1 MSLSVHVP
9 GANVSETL
17 CRAVRVRARIST
29 ETPAGRGRPL
39 ASVVAVLLCVVAT
52 VLLSAG
58 LAAAGAVA
66 TGTQD
71 GETAVT
77 SLEIAESDRTL
88 VDDRAQH
95 FTAANFDSENIQLL
109 SDGNPTQDLQ
119 VSLTVAG
126 DTGTETLVI
135 DYSESVDANLEL
147 AAVELADEGPLAG
160 AVTATEVRNE
170 AGELLVEFDTGET
183 GDVAGETQTLTVE
196 WTADD
201 GGIEPAGG
209 DAVIDHVAELAGTS
223 DRAEYRLTARGATAI
238 APGDA
243 TYDLSTSIDPYD
255 IELAR
260 DGSGVAFNIWQG
272 QAITFQVPENG
283 DTVDL
288 YEFGVKDRT
297 GAPDVVVRGDLL
309 RSLDTAPGAVTNV
322 DTDVLEANERYIVA
336 FEGTEEV
343 VILDVDPLNLDAE
356 PSAAAKH
363 VAAEAR
369 VDVTSDDVRGG
380 ANITAYYYD
389 DNATLLHRETGRLNG
404 GGYTT
409 VEGVD
414 PGTDLDGP
422 GNYSVVIEHEQSE
435 VRTDPVAFSVAA
447 PDEVV
452 TISSPIPEDSIE
464 PNGIIPI
471 ELEFENT
478 RRGRLRF
485 GDRFPPQNL
494 EIHVTVE
501 DANEDG
507 TATILLNTFRVG
519 DGAWTSTIQDEAR
532 NGGPVA
538 NNQSCEARGVGVD
551 DCTTL
556 VNEDAN
562 RNHGFFT
569 ALGDDGSAIRGQ
581 AVAHGPSLAIR
592 GGSTGGAVLF
602 PQAYDLV
609 TSTGDD
615 SYKTDEQLLTDRSV
629 IRITSEDEFIPV
641 DVSYRRYN
649 GGPLLVSDCVDIDG
663 NGNCATDTTG
673 DGFLNDI
680 DGDSEFT
687 AGDVQLFVRYWDDPI
702 VQNNVDGFDFDW
714 DREVSL
720 GDVTALLE
728 ALPETE
734 LRNLFGIRM
743 R

>member
-9 GANVSETL
+9 GANVSEIL
-17 CRAVRVRARIST
+17 CRAVRVRARIGT

-95 FTAANFDSENIQLL
+95 FTAANFDSENIQLF

-223 DRAEYRLTARGATAI
+223 DRAEYQLTARGATAI

-243 TYDLSTSIDPYD
+243 TYDFSTSIDPYD

-288 YEFGVKDRT
+288 YEFGVEDRT
-297 GAPDVVVRGDLL
+297 GAPDVAVRGDLL

-343 VILDVDPLNLDAE
+343 VILDMDPLNLDAE
-356 PSAAAKH
+356 PSAAATH

-389 DNATLLHRETGRLNG
+389 DTSTLLHRETDRLNG

-422 GNYSVVIEHEQSE
+422 GNYSVVVEHEQSE
-435 VRTDPVAFSVAA
+435 VRTAPVAFSVVDTPEEA
-447 PDEVV
+447 V
-452 TISSPIPEDSIE
+452 TITSPTPDDSFTR
-464 PNGIIPI
+464 GGFVPI
-471 ELEFENT
+471 ELAFENT
-478 RRGRLRF
+478 SRGTLTF
-485 GDRFPPQNL
+485 GDRSSPQNI

-501 DANEDG
+501 DTDGDG
-507 TATILLNTFRVG
+507 TATVYLNTYQVG
-519 DGAWTSTIQDEAR
+519 DGARTSTVYDETR
-532 NGGPVA
+532 NGGPIPDG
-538 NNQSCEARGVGVD
+538 QSCEARNVSVD
-551 DCTTL
+551 DCPTL
-556 VNEDAN
+556 VNAEDNA
-562 RNHGFFT
+562 NHGFVT
-569 ALGDDGSAIRGQ
+569 APDDGGSAIRDQ
-581 AVAHGPSLAIR
+581 PVAHGPSLDIR
-592 GGSTGGAVLF
+592 GGSAGGHVPF

-609 TSTGDD
+609 TASGTD
-615 SYKTDEQLLTDRSV
+615 SYMAAGQVLTDRSV
-629 IRITSEDEFIPV
+629 VRITPEGNLSYPFEIGCH
-641 DVSYRRYN
+641 DV
-649 GGPLLVSDCVDIDG
+649 DG
-663 NGNCATDTTG
+663 NGNCATDTTD
-673 DGFLNDI
+673 DGLLDDI
-680 DGDSEFT
+680 DGDGEFT
-687 AGDVQLFVRYWDDPI
+687 ADDVQLFVRYWDDPI
-702 VQNNVDGFDFDW
+702 VQDNASAFDFDW
-714 DREVSL
+714 DGEVSL
-720 GDVTALLE
+720 DDVPALLRE
-728 ALPETE
+728 LPKTE
-734 LRNLFGIRM
+734 RRTLVDRRM
-743 R
+743 W